1 MWMLILVESAVD
13 VVDSFVG
20 IDLFVD
26 VEDGFVRSWIFEVD
40 S

>member
-13 VVDSFVG
+13 VVDSFVD

-26 VEDGFVRSWIFEVD
+26 VEDGFVRSWILEVD